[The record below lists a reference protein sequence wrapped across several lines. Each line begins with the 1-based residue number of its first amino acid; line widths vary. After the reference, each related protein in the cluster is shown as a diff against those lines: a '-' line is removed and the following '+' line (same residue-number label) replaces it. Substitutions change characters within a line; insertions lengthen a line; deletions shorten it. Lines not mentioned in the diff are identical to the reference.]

1 MSTLEK
7 RYIPRTAMSAVLG
20 GAVVGGLGFL
30 IAGPPGLAVGAVIG
44 VATGAL
50 VGHKASE
57 AADPGDSVG
66 HFKEIYTSMPYYEA
80 GMGWSDYEPAYRFG
94 LETWRTRGGQTFDE
108 AGPALGARW
117 LKIRGGSRLTW
128 GQAGP
133 AVDHVWR
140 EMEETVREQGP
151 AG

>member
-7 RYIPRTAMSAVLG
+7 RHIPRTAVSAVLG
-20 GAVVGGLGFL
+20 GAVVGGLGYL
-30 IAGPPGLAVGAVIG
+30 VAGPPGLAVGAVIG

-50 VGHKASE
+50 VGHRTSE
-57 AADPGDSVG
+57 AADPDDSVG
-66 HFKEIYTSMPYYEA
+66 HFKEIYTSMPYYVQDME
-80 GMGWSDYEPAYRFG
+80 WSDYEPAYRFG
-94 LETWRTRGGQTFDE
+94 LETWRTRGNQTFEE
-108 AGPALGARW
+108 AAPALGARW
-117 LKIRGGSRLTW
+117 LKIRGGSRLGW

-140 EMEETVREQGP
+140 EMEDTVRGQGQ